1 MGLGWHMI
9 NNRIEKQIAWH
20 NGQTKAYKSCM
31 TLQIDAET
39 AVLIMSNISS
49 SQDNRRVVDQ
59 LCFSLLKSMNKN

>member
-1 MGLGWHMI
+1 M
-9 NNRIEKQIAWH
+9 KSSWH

>member
-1 MGLGWHMI
+1 M
-9 NNRIEKQIAWH
+9 KSSWH
-20 NGQTKAYKSCM
+20 NGQTKVYKSCM